1 MPTSSVAYKLKLKNK
16 QDQIT
21 SLTRQLIL
29 TPKRNAEVYKKLK
42 TQLDKAKKDQVK
54 LIIAE

>member
-1 MPTSSVAYKLKLKNK
+1 MTEAYQRKLKEK
-16 QDQIT
+16 QDQIA

-42 TQLDKAKKDQVK
+42 VK
-54 LIIAE
+54 LNNANKDLVKIIIAE